1 MLVPREVTALR
12 VPVAA
17 LSSGEHTL
25 DDEPS
30 RYVARV
36 HRSAEGDRL
45 VLFDGAA
52 RLEADARIVAI
63 EEGRVRVSVDAPRA
77 ASRVARREVTLV
89 QAIGKGDKLD
99 AIVRD
104 ATELGVTRIVPVETA
119 RTIVRLG
126 AKGPERAERWR
137 RIAREAARQCLR
149 GDVPAVDDP
158 CPLGR
163 ALAIDATLKLALAPG
178 GSAAATHLRA
188 ISETA
193 SIALLVGPEGGLTDD
208 ELAEAEQ
215 AGWARASLGAF
226 VLRTET
232 VAAAMLGAIAILDGG
247 RA

>member
-1 MLVPREVTALR
+1 VTALR
-12 VPVAA
+12 VPVTKLAA
-17 LSSGEHTL
+17 GERAL

-36 HRSAEGDRL
+36 HRAAAGDAL
-45 VLFDGAA
+45 VLFDGDAK
-52 RLEADARIVAI
+52 LEADARIVSI
-63 EEGRVRVSVDAPRA
+63 DDGRVRVAIEAPRA
-77 ASRVARREVTLV
+77 ASRVAQREIVLV

-104 ATELGVTRIVPVETA
+104 ATELGATRIVPVETA

-126 AKGPERAERWR
+126 ARGPERAERWR
-137 RIAREAARQCLR
+137 RIAHEAARQCLR
-149 GDVPAVDDP
+149 GDVPQIDDP
-158 CPLGR
+158 VPLAG

-178 GSAAATHLRA
+178 GDAAATHLRVLGDA
-188 ISETA
+188 G

-208 ELAEAEQ
+208 ELAAAES
-215 AGWARASLGAF
+215 AGWVRASLGAF

-247 RA
+247 RP